1 MNYETRPITKDEY
14 IEIIQTL
21 RTGFLNH
28 RPNAKVAMAL
38 VLEANIGIRISDI
51 TEFTLDKTI
60 KEGDKYRLNLVEQK
74 TGKQRSFTIPNEL
87 MQFIKQ
93 YCIDN
98 NIKSNERIINITER
112 AVQKQLD
119 FVCDYLGLQNVS
131 THSFRKFFSHNL
143 YDNNGEDIRIVQQAL
158 QHSSIETTMKYLK
171 VDRSTVDKAL
181 ENNVYI
187 VWPGAMLQV
196 YY

>member
-1 MNYETRPITKDEY
+1 MNYETRPVTKEEY

-21 RTGFLNH
+21 RKGFLNH
-28 RPNAKVAMAL
+28 RPNIRVAMAL

-98 NIKSNERIINITER
+98 NIKSSERIINITER

-119 FVCDYLGLQNVS
+119 FVCDYLGIQNVS

-143 YDNNGEDIRIVQQAL
+143 YENNNEDIRIVQQAL

-181 ENNVYI
+181 ENNLNI
-187 VWPGAMLQV
+187 V
-196 YY
+196 